1 MTRALPPKRG
11 LSQRLKAWR
20 GNEAGTATIEF
31 ALMVPVVIF
40 IFLASIE
47 MGIYLTRQVMLER
60 GTDVAIRAVRVGALT
75 PVTHDTLRDEI
86 CANTPIFPDCQTQIR
101 IEMQPTDPRNFRQLL
116 SEADCVDREDDSKP
130 VRTFN
135 PGQQN
140 QLMLVRVCAL
150 YDPLFPSTG
159 LAARLPRQSG
169 GAYALVT
176 TSAYV
181 VEP

>member
-1 MTRALPPKRG
+1 MMRALARRLTALRRG
-11 LSQRLKAWR
+11 ES
-20 GNEAGTATIEF
+20 GTATLEF
-31 ALMVPVVIF
+31 ALMLPMVIF

-47 MGIYLTRQVMLER
+47 LGIYLTRQVMLER

-75 PVTHDTLRDEI
+75 PVTHDSLRDMI
-86 CANTPIFPDCQTQIR
+86 CANTPLLPDCHNQLR
-101 IEMQPTDPRNFRQLL
+101 IEMRPTDPRSFQRLL
-116 SEADCVDREDDSKP
+116 SDADCIDREDDSKP
-130 VRTFN
+130 VRNFT

-140 QLMLVRVCAL
+140 QLMQVRVCAL

-159 LAARLPRQSG
+159 LAARLPRQNG